1 MTVRAVDDG
10 STAQHNHG
18 PTAPHDHGPL
28 PGGVGAGVGV
38 AGSRLHA
45 DALRVV
51 GGYDSPRRQEF
62 LDLLGRS
69 PGTVWREHAGAHLTA
84 SALVVSADGERVLLC
99 LHGRFHKWV
108 QMGGHCEPGDGSVA
122 AAALREATE
131 ESGIDGLLLSPG
143 PIHLDV
149 HEVVCSGGPSVH
161 FDVRY
166 AAVAPAGALEAV
178 SAESEAL
185 AWFPH
190 DALPEPLA
198 NGVEPLVAPAR
209 AWLRHTGAA

>member
-1 MTVRAVDDG
+1 MGHRTTGTARDRPARV
-10 STAQHNHG
+10 TAQ
-18 PTAPHDHGPL
+18 
-28 PGGVGAGVGV
+28 
-38 AGSRLHA
+38 LHA

-51 GGYDSPRRQEF
+51 DGFDSPRRQDF
-62 LDLLGRS
+62 LDLLGKS
-69 PGTVWREHAGAHLTA
+69 PDTVWRDRSAAHLTA

-108 QMGGHCEPGDGSVA
+108 QMGGHCERGDRSVA

-131 ESGIDGLLLSPG
+131 ESGIDGLLVSPD

-149 HEVVCSGGPSVH
+149 HEVVCSAGPSVH

-166 AAVAPAGALEAV
+166 AAVAPAGAVERV
-178 SAESEAL
+178 SAESDAL
-185 AWFPH
+185 AWFPY

-198 NGVEPLVAPAR
+198 TGVEPLVRPAR
-209 AWLRHTGAA
+209 EWLRRRAATHLT